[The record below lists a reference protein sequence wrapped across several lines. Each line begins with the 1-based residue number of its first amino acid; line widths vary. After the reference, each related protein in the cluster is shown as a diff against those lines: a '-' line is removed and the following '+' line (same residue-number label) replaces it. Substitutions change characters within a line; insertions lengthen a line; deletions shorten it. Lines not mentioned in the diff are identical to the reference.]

1 MDQHSEVNTAPARIL
16 AIDLGARRMGL
27 AVSDTLGIAA
37 NGLPTAERRN
47 KREDMN
53 YIKSLVKKHTAGFIL
68 LGHPLNMDGSRGP
81 AAENAERFATA
92 LEKHI
97 GVPVKLWDER
107 LTSVEADD
115 LMRQAGL
122 DHQERR
128 QRVDQMAARLILQSY
143 LETERLKAD
152 SEKERT

>member
-1 MDQHSEVNTAPARIL
+1 M
-16 AIDLGARRMGL
+16 
-27 AVSDTLGIAA
+27 
-37 NGLPTAERRN
+37 
-47 KREDMN
+47 
-53 YIKSLVKKHTAGFIL
+53 
-68 LGHPLNMDGSRGP
+68 
-81 AAENAERFATA
+81 A
-92 LEKHI
+92 LEKHV